1 MKKFVL
7 HLSIISILTL
17 SIILL
22 ILSRADGWT
31 DPFYIHFTTPKQQNM
46 ILGTSRAAQGLQPRN
61 IEQILNKGFYNYAFT
76 VAHSPFGKVYYESIK
91 RKHSRKKG
99 GLFIVAVDPWSIS
112 SWCESPN
119 DLEQFR
125 ENKLFLNKIKNVDF
139 NSKMFYLLDNLSG
152 NYIDILSGSYLDF
165 LFKNK
170 PSMFLHKDGWLE
182 INNIKMDSISV
193 ANRVSN
199 KIETYRYTNLP
210 KTNYSSI
217 RLDYLVKTIIY
228 LKEYGNVYLVRLPIH
243 KSLMEVEE
251 ELMPDFSFKI
261 KEAINVSNGYLDMTP
276 QNELFEYTDGN
287 HLYKESGK
295 KVSTYVGNWILEKEK
310 AQQSTVVKTK

>member
-1 MKKFVL
+1 MKKFIL

-17 SIILL
+17 SVILL

-31 DPFYIHFTTPKQQNM
+31 DPFYIRFTTPKQQNM
-46 ILGTSRAAQGLQPRN
+46 ILGTSRAAQGLQTKKF
-61 IEQILNKGFYNYAFT
+61 EQILNQGFYNYAFT

-125 ENKLFLNKIKNVDF
+125 ENNLFLDKIKIVDF
-139 NSKMFYLLDNLSG
+139 NPNIFYLLDNLSG
-152 NYIDILSGSYLDF
+152 NYLDIL
-165 LFKNK
+165 FKK
-170 PSMFLHKDGWLE
+170 KSSMFLHKDGWLE
-182 INNIKMDSISV
+182 VSNIKMDSVSV

-199 KIETYRYTNLP
+199 KIETYRYTYLP

-243 KSLMEVEE
+243 EGMMEVEE
-251 ELMPDFSFKI
+251 ELMPDFDLKI
-261 KEAINVSNGYLDMTP
+261 KEAIDLSSGYLDMTP

-295 KVSTYVGNWILEKEK
+295 KVSTYVGNWISKKEK
-310 AQQSTVVKTK
+310 ARTHNRVDRPAN